1 MNPKTYKS
9 IPSHVR
15 KRAIDKLNKKPQTI
29 YNAIFYQLGK
39 LPLNFNETI
48 KNELDNEINNL
59 NSIKAKI

>member
-15 KRAIDKLNKKPQTI
+15 KRAIEKLNKKPQTI

>member
-15 KRAIDKLNKKPQTI
+15 KRAIDKMNKKPQTI

-39 LPLNFNETI
+39 LPNNFNETI
-48 KNELDNEINNL
+48 KNEINNEIDNL
-59 NSIKAKI
+59 NAIKSKI

>member
-15 KRAIDKLNKKPQTI
+15 KRAIDKMNKKTQTI

-39 LPLNFNETI
+39 LPYNFNETI
-48 KNELDNEINNL
+48 KNEIDNEINNL
-59 NSIKAKI
+59 NAIKSKI

>member
-15 KRAIDKLNKKPQTI
+15 KRAIDKMNKKPQTI

-39 LPLNFNETI
+39 LPYNFNVII
-48 KNELDNEINNL
+48 KHEIENEINNL
-59 NSIKAKI
+59 NAIKSKI

>member
-15 KRAIDKLNKKPQTI
+15 KRAIDKMNKKPQTI

>member
-59 NSIKAKI
+59 NAIKAKI

>member
-48 KNELDNEINNL
+48 KNEIDNEINNL